1 MINKIIHG
9 DCIKVLKSMDEDC
22 VDMVFTDPPYNIK
35 KKYDGYADNLSPEE
49 YKDWMSVVIKLS
61 ERISRRGVI
70 FYVAGKHTK
79 MFFDLMPEAHLVVV
93 HKRAIGAMSGNYFLQ
108 YHSMF
113 STVKPINKT
122 KDLWNDVRLPGEGYY
137 FREPRY
143 DTPGLTGLELTKK
156 VIESFTNIGDL
167 VLDPFMGTG
176 TTAVACIELKRRYIG
191 IEQSQKYCDMA
202 EERIKEINNAQ
213 K

>member
-1 MINKIIHG
+1 MINKIIRG
-9 DCIKVLKSMDEDC
+9 DCIKILKSMEENC
-22 VDMVFTDPPYNIK
+22 VDIVFTDPPYNIK
-35 KKYDGYADNLSPEE
+35 KKYDGYADNLSSEE
-49 YKDWMSVVIKLS
+49 YKDWMSVVINLS

-79 MFFDLMPEAHLVVV
+79 MFFDLMPKAHLVIV

-156 VIESFTNIGDL
+156 VIESFTTAGDL

-176 TTAVACIELKRRYIG
+176 TTAVACIELKRIYIG
-191 IEQSQKYCDMA
+191 VEQSQKYCEIA
-202 EERIKEINNAQ
+202 EERIKETNNAQ